1 MGQSIFESDMADK
14 LNGLDQYMA
23 QQEQKLLHGDV
34 HNDEYA
40 DIQDKLN
47 NLNARDWLD
56 KPERIQLVQA
66 NIMLEILKSI
76 DRLNNSI
83 QELNEDTNY

>member
-1 MGQSIFESDMADK
+1 MENMFEKDMAEK
-14 LNGLDQYMA
+14 LQGLDKFKAY
-23 QQEQKLLHGDV
+23 QEQKFLHEDV
-34 HNDEYA
+34 DRGEYA
-40 DIQDKLN
+40 DIQDTLN

-56 KPERIQLVQA
+56 EPERIQLVQA

-83 QELNEDTNY
+83 QELNENTNY